1 MKLKKFNS
9 EEAFVNDG
17 VAVISEVIWNAQSEK
32 GRAAIGVSGGRTPGK
47 IYEGLGQ
54 MAAEN
59 QLDLLK
65 TDVYLLDERMV
76 ALDNAA
82 SNYKL
87 IKESLYAGASLQ
99 FLNNLHYFET
109 GLGKYQASEQYKREL
124 ESLGNLQMDLV
135 VLGIGT
141 DGHFASIFP
150 GYVEVDKGELVI
162 MSETEEFEVKE
173 RLSVGPAVIL
183 NAKKILVLLKG
194 EEKRAVV
201 EELLSGQK
209 KPQEY
214 PAMILL
220 NHLDLEV
227 YYCE

>member
-1 MKLKKFNS
+1 M
-9 EEAFVNDG
+9 NDSI
-17 VAVISEVIWNAQSEK
+17 ALISENIWDAQSKK
-32 GRAAIGVSGGRTPGK
+32 GRAVIGLSGGSTPKK
-47 IYEGLGQ
+47 IYEGLGK
-54 MAAEN
+54 MAKDD

-65 TDVYLLDERMV
+65 TDVFLLDERMV
-76 ALDNAA
+76 ALDNKA

-87 IKESLYAGASLQ
+87 IRESVYAGVNLQ

-109 GLGKYQASEQYKREL
+109 GLGRYQAAEKYKKEL
-124 ESLGNLQMDLV
+124 AMLPNLEMDLV
-135 VLGIGT
+135 VLGIGE

-162 MSETEEFEVKE
+162 MSETEQFEVAE
-173 RLSVGPAVIL
+173 RLSVGPAVVL

-194 EEKRAVV
+194 EEKRMVV
-201 EELLSGQK
+201 EELLKGQK
-209 KPQEY
+209 TPQEF

-227 YYCE
+227 FYFE